1 MICKILI
8 EISARHVHLSKADL
22 QKLFGKNHRLKIEKL
37 LSQKGEF
44 SAKEK
49 VELINGKEKLIA
61 RVLGPCREKS
71 QAEISITDA
80 HRLNL
85 KKIPQIRV
93 SGDLNNTSF
102 IKVNGSKGKTKMN
115 IIVAQ
120 RHLHISYEEAKKF
133 KLKNNQIVK
142 IKTKGKRAV
151 IFENVII
158 RINKNYKLALHLD
171 TDEANSAGIKNKTFG
186 EIVR

>member
-1 MICKILI
+1 MKIPI
-8 EISARHVHLSKADL
+8 EVSARHVHLTNGDL
-22 QKLFGKNHRLKIEKL
+22 QKLFGKNYKLKIKKF

-44 SAKEK
+44 ASKEK
-49 VELINGKEKLIA
+49 IELINGKEKLTA

-71 QAEISITDA
+71 QVEISITDA

-93 SGDLNNTSF
+93 SGDLENTSS
-102 IKVNGSKGKTKMN
+102 IEINGPKGKTKIN

-120 RHLHISYEEAKKF
+120 RHLHISDAEAKKF
-133 KLKNNQIVK
+133 KLKNNRIVR

-151 IFENVII
+151 IFENVIV
-158 RINKNYKLALHLD
+158 RVNKNYKLALHLD
-171 TDEANSAGIKNKTFG
+171 TDEANSAGIIKNSYGNLIK
-186 EIVR
+186 